1 VSETPYQRPER
12 LHHQLN
18 NDDSEGVGA
27 LATALGGLALV
38 VIITIAMVLYF
49 AF

>member
-1 VSETPYQRPER
+1 MSETPYQRPER
-12 LHHQLN
+12 LTHQLN
-18 NDDSEGVGA
+18 NDDSEGVGP

-38 VIITIAMVLYF
+38 VIITIALVVAF